1 VNGRQRTKSMSQY
14 KYVLIDEFGGA
25 CRKFASKVEATPY
38 LTTGATLQVLPR
50 QPKANP
56 YQVALLTLKEAP
68 F

>member
-1 VNGRQRTKSMSQY
+1 MSNY
-14 KYVLIDEFGGA
+14 RYILIDEFGGA
-25 CRKFASKVEATPY
+25 CRKFASEVEATPY
-38 LTTGATLQVLPR
+38 LTTGMVLQPLPR